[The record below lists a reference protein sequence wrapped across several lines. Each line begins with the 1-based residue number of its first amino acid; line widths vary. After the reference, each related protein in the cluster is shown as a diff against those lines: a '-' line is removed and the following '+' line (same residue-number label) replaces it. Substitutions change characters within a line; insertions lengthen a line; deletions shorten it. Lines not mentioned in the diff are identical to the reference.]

1 MKMVLHMNDENK
13 ISLRALKSE
22 DEKLILKWKSNEKL
36 REMLGTVYPI
46 SELEHKRWFE
56 NKMVEKNN
64 KNFVIEH
71 NNQAKGLLG
80 FNHIDWINRNAEVF
94 IFIGE
99 ASQQGMGIGKQA
111 MQQLIDFS
119 RNNLNLHMLHLKV
132 FSYNYGAVKMYE
144 KIGFSIDG
152 RLRESKF
159 SKGKYHDTII
169 MSKLLNEG

>member
-1 MKMVLHMNDENK
+1 MNNANK
-13 ISLRALKSE
+13 VSLRALKNE
-22 DEKLILKWKSNEKL
+22 DEMLILKWKSNEEL

-46 SELEHKRWFE
+46 SELEHKQWFE
-56 NKMVEKNN
+56 NKMLEKNN
-64 KNFVIEH
+64 KNFVIEV

-80 FNHIDWINRNAEVF
+80 FNQIDWINRNAEIF

-119 RNNLNLHMLHLKV
+119 RNNLNLHMLYLNV
-132 FSYNYGAVKMYE
+132 FSYNYGAIKMYE

-159 SKGKYHDTII
+159 SKGKFHDTII

>member
-1 MKMVLHMNDENK
+1 
-13 ISLRALKSE
+13 
-22 DEKLILKWKSNEKL
+22 
-36 REMLGTVYPI
+36 
-46 SELEHKRWFE
+46 
-56 NKMVEKNN
+56 
-64 KNFVIEH
+64 
-71 NNQAKGLLG
+71 GLLG
-80 FNHIDWINRNAEVF
+80 FNHVDWINRNAEIF

-111 MQQLIDFS
+111 MQLLIDFS
-119 RNNLNLHMLHLKV
+119 RNNLNLHMLYLNV
-132 FSYNYGAVKMYE
+132 FSYNYGAIKMYE